1 MYNIKFKGNFSKK
14 EYDNE
19 LLPKNSIKVP
29 TNYGKILSIFL
40 IVIMIILTLFNF
52 ITSKPITNHS
62 PSELIF
68 CIFVT
73 MICLLPIFILHEF
86 LHAICFPK
94 NSIKEIWYE
103 YNKKNLFLF
112 SFQVYTNTPL
122 KRNNFLFM
130 LLLPNILLS
139 IIPLI
144 IWHLGILS
152 DYPFISRIFGAV
164 FTILFTSGASDYS
177 LFFDTILNTSK
188 NDYILMYKN
197 NFYYTN
203 TQ

>member
-29 TNYGKILSIFL
+29 TNNGKILSIFL

-52 ITSKPITNHS
+52 FTSKPITNHS

-68 CIFVT
+68 YIFVN

-152 DYPFISRIFGAV
+152 DYPFISRIFGTV